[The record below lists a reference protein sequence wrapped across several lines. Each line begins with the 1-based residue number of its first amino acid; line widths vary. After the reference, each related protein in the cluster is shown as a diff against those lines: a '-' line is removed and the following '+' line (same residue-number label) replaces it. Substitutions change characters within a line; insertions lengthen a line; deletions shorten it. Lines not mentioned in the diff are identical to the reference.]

1 MAFLHAGA
9 RQGGHDL
16 HPQVALHASMPLLL
30 SHLDQASGL
39 EAVLRAGRYICRRC
53 KLSDAKTSEG
63 ACREFQRRG
72 HKPGRRPTCASEAM
86 HL

>member
-39 EAVLRAGRYICRRC
+39 EAVLRMPRPARARAASFKDEDTSLVGDQHAHRKRCICKVIENR
-53 KLSDAKTSEG
+53 
-63 ACREFQRRG
+63 
-72 HKPGRRPTCASEAM
+72 
-86 HL
+86 